1 MSTTWPQ
8 RPIGEL
14 CELTNGRA
22 FRPEDWGKTGLP
34 IVRIQNLNG
43 PARPFN
49 YYDGAY
55 SDKHL
60 VDTGEVLLSWSGTPG
75 TSFGCFIWARGK
87 ALLNQHIFKVRVK
100 REMIAP
106 DYFVFAVNSKLGEM
120 IRLAHGAAGLRHITK
135 AKLDQIKLPVPPIEI
150 QHRIVARISEALARA
165 EELNALQ
172 TSALEQARAVLPS
185 ILNGIF
191 TAQDGI
197 APSTTIGEVSL
208 ETRYGTSR
216 KCHSNSKGIPVLRIP
231 NIAQGRVNVNDLKYC
246 VVEDSEKARISLS
259 NGDLLFVRT
268 NGSRDLVGRCAVVNL
283 GDKAVNYGFA
293 SYLIRVRVDQQL
305 VDPQYLAYFLNSTN
319 GRTQIDQRRRTSAG
333 QFNINSENLRS
344 ITFPLPPLT
353 EQQRLLR
360 LMEEKEDR
368 AVRLVAE
375 LESGR
380 KQLDGLRESIIYK
393 AFAGEL

>member
-22 FRPEDWGKTGLP
+22 FKPEDWGKTGLP

-150 QHRIVARISEALARA
+150 QHRIVARIREALARA

-197 APSTTIGEVSL
+197 APSSTIGEASL

-353 EQQRLLR
+353 EQQRLLK

-380 KQLDGLRESIIYK
+380 KQLDGLRESIIHR